1 MSNLSLLFR
10 RSSYSIARCL
20 QLLPE
25 AMPAIRLGA
34 YGASA
39 VARRHPGREGAGE
52 VMSGIMLWETGV

>member
-1 MSNLSLLFR
+1 
-10 RSSYSIARCL
+10 
-20 QLLPE
+20 
-25 AMPAIRLGA
+25 MPAIRLGA